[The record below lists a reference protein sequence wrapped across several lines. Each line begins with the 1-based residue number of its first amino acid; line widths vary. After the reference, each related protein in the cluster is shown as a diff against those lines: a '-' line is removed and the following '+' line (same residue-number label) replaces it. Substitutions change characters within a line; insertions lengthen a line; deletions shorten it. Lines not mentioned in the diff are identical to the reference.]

1 MGTSKDRAAL
11 AAKLTVAATAIANA
25 NRNATAAAAQE
36 YKESVLVTGR
46 AATGGDLRLSRW
58 GKKGVKLGAGYD
70 VDGQQ
75 HAKATL
81 TARPMGPWKVV
92 EYGAAS
98 HPIVPGA
105 TKKMRQGAQ
114 LMSLMTGTEVSA
126 EGVAGSRRGA
136 KKRRVMAWGSGNIGA
151 YVRHPGTKGKKAWSV
166 GIAQGTPSAI
176 RAYKKKQVEALGKVF

>member
-1 MGTSKDRAAL
+1 MGTSRDGAAL

-36 YKESVLVTGR
+36 YKESVLQTGR
-46 AATGGDLRLSRW
+46 IATGGDLRLSKW

-70 VDGQQ
+70 VDVQQ

-92 EYGAAS
+92 EYGASS

-136 KKRRVMAWGSGNIGA
+136 KKRRGNG
-151 YVRHPGTKGKKAWSV
+151 RNMLQWRT
-166 GIAQGTPSAI
+166 
-176 RAYKKKQVEALGKVF
+176 F

>member
-1 MGTSKDRAAL
+1 MGTSRDGAAL

-46 AATGGDLRLSRW
+46 AATGGDLRLSKW

-136 KKRRVMAWGSGNIGA
+136 KKAEFAKIQRRTAGLGNDSP
-151 YVRHPGTKGKKAWSV
+151 VL
-166 GIAQGTPSAI
+166 AQH
-176 RAYKKKQVEALGKVF
+176 R

>member
-1 MGTSKDRAAL
+1 MGTSRDGAAL

-36 YKESVLVTGR
+36 YKESVLQTGR
-46 AATGGDLRLSRW
+46 IATGGDLRLSKW

-81 TARPMGPWKVV
+81 TARP
-92 EYGAAS
+92 
-98 HPIVPGA
+98 
-105 TKKMRQGAQ
+105 KKMRQGAQ
-114 LMSLMTGTEVSA
+114 LMSLMTGTKVSA
-126 EGVAGSRRGA
+126 EGLAGSRRGA
-136 KKRRVMAWGSGNIGA
+136 KKRRVMAWGTGNVGA